1 MQYICRVGTPDGRV
15 IEEAFDAPDEPSLRV
30 DLGKRGLHL
39 FEVRRRGGLPTL
51 RGGTGGAGEGLR
63 SLGSMG
69 GLRFRRKRIPIQEF
83 LIFNQEMAA
92 LLKAGLPLL
101 QALELMLERMPNL
114 NFRSVLTDIR
124 DRVKSG
130 QDLSDAFAAHGTMF
144 PRLYPASLKAG
155 ERSGELEQVIRR
167 FIRYTKLVLDAQRR
181 VVSAL
186 IYPVVLVCLSV
197 AMIIIMSIFVVPRF
211 LGFFSELDAEL
222 PLITRIVL
230 GFSQFA
236 NRNWPVILICL
247 IGGILFLRSWNRTES
262 GRVALDRAK
271 LKAPLLGPVLH
282 RFALAEFCR
291 SLGTLLTGGIPL
303 VPAFEIA
310 VTSVGNSH
318 VRARL
323 EPTIQMVREGKPFY
337 EALEQSGMFLGMS
350 IDMIKVGEATG
361 SLDDMLSSVS
371 DFLDEQIET
380 RMQRIL
386 SLVEPMMLVFMGI
399 IIAIL
404 LISIYLP
411 MFGMLGSAKF

>member
-1 MQYICRVGTPDGRV
+1 MQYICRIGTPDGRV
-15 IEEAFDAPDEPSLRV
+15 IEDTFTAPDESALRA
-30 DLGKRGLHL
+30 DLGKRGLHV
-39 FEVRRRGGLPTL
+39 FEVRRRGMPN
-51 RGGTGGAGEGLR
+51 RADGAGGLK
-63 SLGSMG
+63 SLGSLG
-69 GLRFRRKRIPIQEF
+69 ALRFRRKRIPNQEF
-83 LIFNQEMAA
+83 VIFNQEMAA

-101 QALELMLERMPNL
+101 QALELMLERMPDA
-114 NFRSVLTDIR
+114 NFRAVLTDIR
-124 DRVKSG
+124 DRVKNG
-130 QDLSDAFAAHGTMF
+130 QDLSEAFAAHGSMF

-167 FIRYTKLVLDAQRR
+167 FIRYMKLVLDARRR

-186 IYPVVLVCLSV
+186 IYPAVLVCLSI
-197 AMIIIMSIFVVPRF
+197 AMIFVMAIYVVPKF
-211 LGFFSELDAEL
+211 MGFFSELDAEL
-222 PLITRIVL
+222 PLITQIVL
-230 GFSQFA
+230 ALSLFA
-236 NRNWPVILICL
+236 NRNWPVMLIS
-247 IGGILFLRSWNRTES
+247 IVGGVIFLRSWGNTDA
-262 GRVALDRAK
+262 GRLALDRVK
-271 LKAPLLGPVLH
+271 LRSPLLGPVLH

-310 VTSVGNSH
+310 VTSVGNSF
-318 VRARL
+318 VRSRL
-323 EPTIQMVREGKPFY
+323 EPTIQMVREGKPFN
-337 EALEQSGMFLGMS
+337 EALEKSGMFLGMS

-361 SLDDMLSSVS
+361 SLDDMLGNVS

-411 MFGMLGSAKF
+411 MFSMLGSSKF